1 MAVDK
6 VKYWL
11 DVADYDLETAEAML
25 ATRRWLY
32 VGFMCHQ
39 VIEKMLKAYW
49 NATRDDDPPYI
60 HNHKRLADGAGLYKD
75 MDEEQKAFI
84 DLITPLNIEA
94 RYPSYK
100 EDLAK
105 TLGEEM
111 CKNIIGKTK
120 TLQLWIKQKLS
131 NLQDDTKA

>member
-1 MAVDK
+1 MVVDK

-49 NATRDDDPPYI
+49 NTTRDDDPPYI

-120 TLQLWIKQKLS
+120 TLQLWIK
-131 NLQDDTKA
+131 